1 MIERGKTV
9 FRTMFGKLHSL
20 EIGCQRKWIERD
32 FCKTEFS
39 LEFFG
44 NEFLCLFIDEVGNDK
59 KTRQTIRNQQNN
71 EDNLEPFGK
80 TVSPE
85 RWYALQ
91 RIFHF
96 ILLVTRSFLPIIPAL
111 NKAGS

>member
-20 EIGCQRKWIERD
+20 EIGCQRKRIERD

-44 NEFLCLFIDEVGNDK
+44 DEFLCLFIDEVGNDE
-59 KTRQTIRNQQNN
+59 KTRQAIRNQQNN
-71 EDNLEPFGK
+71 EDNLETLAKRFRQNGGMRSTDFPLHSPCD
-80 TVSPE
+80 TIVSADNTCPE
-85 RWYALQ
+85 
-91 RIFHF
+91 
-96 ILLVTRSFLPIIPAL
+96 
-111 NKAGS
+111 